1 MAEEKDKP
9 KVTDQETIR
18 PGGKKREEE
27 ELSEK
32 DLEKAAGGTM
42 VLDKTSPL

>member
-9 KVTDQETIR
+9 KVTDQETIT
-18 PGGKKREEE
+18 PGGKKGEEE

-32 DLEKAAGGTM
+32 ELDKAAGGSKKGN
-42 VLDKTSPL
+42 VE